1 MATPIPLPKLG
12 NTVESVIVLRWLK
25 QVGDAVRAGESLI
38 EVETDKAAMEV
49 ESNAD
54 GVLLAQLCKEGD
66 EVLVMVNIAV
76 VGASGEDISAYTT
89 QPSATDAPLGVPT
102 MDMPVTAADAKN
114 GVPTIP
120 ATTTRT
126 NGAPAGATFISPR
139 ARNLAERK
147 GLDPA
152 GIAGSGPEGRIIERD
167 VQAALQTQP
176 KLTPLAKSMV
186 EKGGFAPPEGATGRV
201 TTKDLT
207 PPVAL
212 SADASLG
219 VPTAGR
225 GVADGKSAVPTD
237 SIEVIPL
244 KGARKVI
251 AARML
256 ESLQTTAQLT
266 LNSSADARTLQAFR
280 KRLKASPPEMGLQ
293 GVTINDLVLFAV
305 VRTLPRF
312 PDLNALFTGDAVHRY
327 SAVHLGVAVD
337 TPRGLLVPVVRN
349 ADGRSL
355 KGLAEATHRLAE
367 AAQSGKITPDEMNG
381 GTFSV
386 TNLGAFGIESF
397 TPVLN
402 PPQVAILGVS
412 NIQLKAVEV
421 DDKPQLIPHIGLSLT
436 INHQVVDGAPGA
448 RFLQALAK
456 AIASIDLLV
465 AG

>member
-25 QVGDAVRAGESLI
+25 QVGDPVRAGESLI

-49 ESNAD
+49 ESSAD

-76 VGASGEDISAYTT
+76 VGAAGEDVSTFA
-89 QPSATDAPLGVPT
+89 PSPAADAPLDVPT
-102 MDMPVTAADAKN
+102 ADEVVPAVADSKN

-120 ATTTRT
+120 NVTTRT
-126 NGAPAGATFISPR
+126 NGAPDHEVFISPR

-152 GIAGSGPEGRIIERD
+152 GIAGSGPEGRVIERD

-186 EKGGFAPPEGATGRV
+186 EKGGFVPPEGATGRV

-207 PPVAL
+207 PPTSGSPLPVGTAFMP
-212 SADASLG
+212 SDAA
-219 VPTAGR
+219 PIKDA
-225 GVADGKSAVPTD
+225 
-237 SIEVIPL
+237 IETIPL

-266 LNSSADARTLQAFR
+266 LNASADARALQAFR
-280 KRLKASPPEMGLQ
+280 KRLKASPAEMGLQ

-305 VRTLPRF
+305 ARTLPRF

-327 SAVHLGVAVD
+327 GAVHLGVAVD

-355 KGLAEATHRLAE
+355 KGLAEETHRLAE
-367 AAQSGKITPDEMNG
+367 AAQAGKILPDEMNG

-412 NIQLKAVEV
+412 NIQLKPIEV
-421 DDKPQLIPHIGLSLT
+421 DEKPQLIPHIGLSLT